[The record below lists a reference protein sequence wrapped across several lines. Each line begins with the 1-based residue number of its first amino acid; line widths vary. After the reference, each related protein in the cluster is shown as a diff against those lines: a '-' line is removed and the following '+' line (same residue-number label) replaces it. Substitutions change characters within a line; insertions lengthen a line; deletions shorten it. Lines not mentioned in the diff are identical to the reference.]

1 MHFGSCFPLRFP
13 LYRFR
18 LLQLRQKTVDFIGA
32 LPTHLLGD
40 MPVCIQSK
48 GCGVVAEIFLD
59 GFDIAA
65 GLEGENGVGVA
76 EVMEPE
82 FRSADAGEDTFCIP
96 VNHSVLD
103 MAVHKIPD
111 SRASDKRDGLAGGSQ
126 RRISVCP
133 DRFVRCESSGKA
145 GTFVRCAGNPQKV
158 KTVLQRGERSPFAG
172 IQRSGTPDRR
182 SPGSF
187 CAE

>member
-1 MHFGSCFPLRFP
+1 MNE
-13 LYRFR
+13 
-18 LLQLRQKTVDFIGA
+18 LLHPVGTLPAYALGHMAVDVQG
-32 LPTHLLGD
+32 
-40 MPVCIQSK
+40 K

-59 GFDIAA
+59 GFDVAA

-133 DRFVRCESSGKA
+133 DRFVRCKSTGRACVFCSTRRESAKE
-145 GTFVRCAGNPQKV
+145 